1 MAPILEKLTNY
12 VTGLRQSNLSKSAV
26 SVFRTHLPFDDVD
39 ELNDV
44 GVSSTLDKSV
54 GKKYL
59 VDDNPETCWT
69 SQQGLPQH
77 IQLTFAER
85 VIPKRILLTFQGGF
99 VGTHCALHVESGPES
114 EGKKIWQ
121 IWTSIYPED
130 VNRRQSFD
138 LPSYDHDSGIRS
150 LKLVFEQSSDFF
162 GRITV
167 YDLKIEGTVVGS

>member
-1 MAPILEKLTNY
+1 
-12 VTGLRQSNLSKSAV
+12 R
-26 SVFRTHLPFDDVD
+26 
-39 ELNDV
+39 
-44 GVSSTLDKSV
+44 VSSTLDKSV

-77 IQLTFAER
+77 IQLTFAHR

-99 VGTHCALHVESGPES
+99 VGTHCILRVECDS
-114 EGKKIWQ
+114 EGEKNWQ

-130 VNRRQSFD
+130 VNRRQTFD
-138 LPSYDHDSGIRS
+138 LPSYNNDSGIRS

-167 YDLKIEGTVVGS
+167 YDLKVEGTVVGS